1 MTGMALLAL
10 RGADRSA
17 LLFPLQRACEFVQ
30 SPGSSE
36 ALSWLQLGLLAH
48 GRDYRALK
56 TELPCRTVRDLSL
69 RLLAL
74 AGKSNTNKLLA
85 A

>member
-1 MTGMALLAL
+1 MALLAL

-30 SPGSSE
+30 SPASSE

-48 GRDYRALK
+48 GRDYLAVK